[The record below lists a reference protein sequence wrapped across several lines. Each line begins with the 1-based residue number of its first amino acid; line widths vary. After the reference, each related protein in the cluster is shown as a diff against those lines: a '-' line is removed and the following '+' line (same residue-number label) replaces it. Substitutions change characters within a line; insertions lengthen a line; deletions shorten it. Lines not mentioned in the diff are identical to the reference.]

1 MDRFDSRPSSIV
13 QAVALAVSG
22 GPDSLALLLLASA
35 DGPIRA
41 VTVDHGLRP
50 ESRAEAEHVAAIC
63 AARGVPHDI
72 LTLSLPPG
80 AGQAEARAARYA
92 ALGEWCVAHGLT
104 SLATA
109 HHADDQAET
118 LLMRLARGAG
128 LAGLAGIRAGRPL
141 CPGVTLVR
149 PLLGYRKAELEA
161 IVAAAG
167 LAPVRDPSNT
177 NPRYDRTAV
186 RALLAGTDFFDS
198 ARLARSAA
206 HLAEAEAAL
215 EWTVDRLEAERVGE
229 GPNLDPTG
237 LPPELL
243 RRLLLRI
250 FARFGEAPRGPELAR
265 LTTTLHQGRAA
276 TLGAVKAMPGERWTF
291 AKAPPHRLPSSSR
304 VWGAAFLSH

>member
-1 MDRFDSRPSSIV
+1 MVPHD
-13 QAVALAVSG
+13 ALAISG

-35 DGPIRA
+35 EAPIRA
-41 VTVDHGLRP
+41 ATVDHGLRP

-63 AARGVPHDI
+63 AARGIAHDI

-80 AGQAEARAARYA
+80 TGQAGAREARYA
-92 ALGEWCVAHGLT
+92 ALGKWCRAHGLT
-104 SLATA
+104 RLATA

-128 LAGLAGIRAGRPL
+128 LAGLAGIRAERALGE
-141 CPGVTLVR
+141 GVTLVR

-167 LAPVRDPSNT
+167 LTPVRDPSNT
-177 NPRYDRTAV
+177 DPRYDRTAA
-186 RALLAGTDFFDS
+186 RALLGSTPWLDP
-198 ARLARSAA
+198 ARLAHSAA

-229 GPNLDPTG
+229 GASLDPTG

-243 RRLLLRI
+243 RRLMRRL
-250 FARFGEAPRGPELAR
+250 FARSGEEPRGPELAR
-265 LTTTLHQGRAA
+265 LTAALHEGRAA
-276 TLGAVKAMPGERWTF
+276 TLGTVKVTPGPRWTF
-291 AKAPPHRLPSSSR
+291 AKAPPRGTPSSSPR
-304 VWGAAFLSH
+304 PLIEQVRTSPGRS